1 MEYFEVFSDK
11 CTGRGLIDASV
22 AMAAKEKT
30 KEKHK
35 KTKNTNSQRF
45 HGHKLKNAESLQQP
59 GPRVPGEALLPHALL
74 PAAMLTELLH
84 AHPPTRAI
92 RSACPSFAGHN
103 VLSKVWHKECVIK
116 QQQRNDAK
124 QRPEHTQHVTNERR
138 RVANTLSLRV

>member
-11 CTGRGLIDASV
+11 CTGRGLTRPWRWPQ
-22 AMAAKEKT
+22 KKKQKK

-103 VLSKVWHKECVIK
+103 YRIIL
-116 QQQRNDAK
+116 R
-124 QRPEHTQHVTNERR
+124 
-138 RVANTLSLRV
+138 TLE